1 MKTQTYL
8 VSRILILALSCF
20 FQMVQAQAPLL
31 QWQRCIGGSEDDENP
46 YIVRGML
53 WLSDGNLLTYGATA
67 SADGDFKKNNGG
79 YDGCLVKMDQDGNIL
94 WTKTYGGSGDEIIFD
109 VLETSK
115 GGLIVACST
124 TSNDGDVSG
133 NHGGLD
139 IWMFR
144 TNKAGKMHSQHC
156 FGGSGDDDIPVLHK
170 TNNGNLIISCGSTSN
185 DGDVSGNHGDY
196 DGWVFCIKLS
206 NGVVQW
212 SRCVGGSDFDDLTI
226 GVFERSGYLF
236 LGGESQSYDGDI
248 TGFHGEQNDDG
259 DLLLAKMTLDG
270 DLISAK
276 CYGGSG
282 GESPHE
288 LTKMADGNI
297 VGTGF
302 SSSHDGDLTGGANP
316 DGNTFAI
323 KINAVTDEVMW
334 HYMSTFTDITAG
346 FAVIPTADGGCVIPG
361 AIAPDFAWETWDC
374 WMVKLDESGN
384 TVWSKTA
391 GGSNGDSFCDGIE
404 NPDGSL
410 VIQGTTTSNDGD
422 VSGNHGGIADI
433 WVAKFATDAEK
444 ITAPK
449 EHSINDFACYPNPL
463 TTATTISFVLPAS
476 CNASFQIIDLQGKLI
491 RTIAS
496 EHMSEGTHTLT
507 WNARDENGNAASEGI
522 YFLRMQTESE
532 MKSIAVSV
540 VKR

>member
-1 MKTQTYL
+1 MKSRTQVITF
-8 VSRILILALSCF
+8 ILIIALSCF
-20 FQMVQAQAPLL
+20 FQMTKAQAPSL

-53 WLSDGNLLTYGATA
+53 RLADGNLLTYGATA
-67 SADGDFKKNNGG
+67 STDGDLKKNKGG

-109 VLETSK
+109 VLETNK
-115 GGLIVACST
+115 GGLIVAAST

-133 NHGGLD
+133 NHGSYD
-139 IWMFR
+139 IWIFR
-144 TNKAGKMHSQHC
+144 TNKAGKIQSQHC

-170 TNNGNLIISCGSTSN
+170 TNNGNLIISCSSN
-185 DGDVSGNHGDY
+185 SDDGDVSGNHGDY
-196 DGWVFCIKLS
+196 DGWVFSVKQS
-206 NGVVQW
+206 NGVVEW
-212 SRCVGGSDFDDLTI
+212 SHCIGGSDYDDLSI
-226 GVFERSGYLF
+226 GAFESNGFLF

-259 DLLLAKMTLDG
+259 DLLVAKMTLDG

-288 LTKMADGNI
+288 LAKTADGNM

-302 SSSHDGDLTGGANP
+302 SSSHDGDLTGGTNP

-334 HYMSTFTDITAG
+334 HYMSTFSDITAG

-374 WMVKLDESGN
+374 WMVKLDE
-384 TVWSKTA
+384 
-391 GGSNGDSFCDGIE
+391 NGDTFCDGIE
-404 NPDGSL
+404 NADGSL
-410 VIQGTTTSNDGD
+410 VIQATTSSNDGD

-433 WVAKFATDAEK
+433 WVAKFSNDAER
-444 ITAPK
+444 ISASK
-449 EHSINDFACYPNPL
+449 EYSVNDFKCYPNPIA
-463 TTATTISFVLPAS
+463 TSTTISFTLPFAQNIS
-476 CNASFQIIDLQGKLI
+476 LDILDVNGRLI
-491 RTIAS
+491 RTPAN
-496 EHMSEGTHTLT
+496 EQMSAGIHTLT
-507 WNARDENGNAASEGI
+507 WNARDENGNEVSDGI

-532 MKSIAVSV
+532 VKTRAVSV
-540 VKR
+540 TR